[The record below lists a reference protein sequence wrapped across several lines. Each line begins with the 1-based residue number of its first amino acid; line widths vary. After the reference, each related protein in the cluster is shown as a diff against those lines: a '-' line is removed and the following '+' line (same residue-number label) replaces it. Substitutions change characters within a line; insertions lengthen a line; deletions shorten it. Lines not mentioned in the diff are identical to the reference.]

1 MERDSLMITVVT
13 IHFMLEVC
21 NIILCFYVSFNFI
34 SKGRTIVQPMDYEQ
48 MVPMKSYNKIFQ
60 LEHDSLATSP
70 LPVESSFS
78 KSLEAVTSHNPVY
91 ESCEILTSYNQVD
104 QLHNV
109 RVLCFIC
116 IILDP
121 QYSSLQHQVGLCVP
135 NNASSFYSKQLV
147 YH

>member
-1 MERDSLMITVVT
+1 M
-13 IHFMLEVC
+13 
-21 NIILCFYVSFNFI
+21 
-34 SKGRTIVQPMDYEQ
+34 QPMDYEQ

-109 RVLCFIC
+109 RVCYYYASFC